1 MFAIYYYFSM
11 PTYVIIEKR
20 DFESLFET
28 VESNGTEITA
38 INVKAA
44 HSSKKRSGVPLHRPR
59 GKKDKQ
65 KDQSC
70 ATCSSRAPS
79 SNKSQS
85 GTTKCIG
92 TFSRTVDPSTGKTIV
107 AGEQSDSESDT
118 KPEAKFTGRVCRSEG
133 VEYTSTSSSE

>member
-1 MFAIYYYFSM
+1 M

-28 VESNGTEITA
+28 VESNGAEITA

-44 HSSKKRSGVPLHRPR
+44 HSSKKRSGLPLHRPR

-65 KDQSC
+65 KGQSC
-70 ATCSSRAPS
+70 TTCSSRSPS

-92 TFSRTVDPSTGKTIV
+92 TYSQTVDPSTGKAIV
-107 AGEQSDSESDT
+107 TNSGDQSDSEPDSESDT
-118 KPEAKFTGRVCRSEG
+118 KPEAKFTGRFCRSEG